1 MAKSTP
7 RLAALAR
14 ALQPAIMVFAAAAV
28 AVVLVL
34 GVRLRGELQA
44 FQEEPVDNIHWNVT
58 QLELDAVRFESEVEL
73 TQLDPNRS
81 LTELRKRFDLF
92 YSRAQSAIKG
102 KMFDQLGLQV
112 VVAPMNLRVE
122 DFLTTTTPVIDSSD
136 ADLRA
141 SLPAISQ
148 QATALREDLRDMSVK
163 IVDKYAALADMR
175 RAAFTALVRQVAW
188 ASGIVLMALILMNAL
203 VLWLNR
209 LAERRAAETA
219 RLSSRLA
226 ATVGTSLDAI
236 IVAGMD
242 GRIID
247 FNAAAMQI
255 FGYMPDEAIG
265 ATLSELIIPPI
276 QRAGHE
282 AGMTRMKRYGS
293 FRVVNS
299 GRFEMTAMRKAGAEF
314 PVELSIASHNTDDGM
329 IFIAFLRDI
338 SARVAA
344 ERSLLAARDDAL
356 AAEQAKTN
364 FMAVMSH
371 EMRTPLNGVMAA
383 LEIASGMAVDDKQKR
398 FLDLAESSARQLL
411 RHANDV
417 LDISKIEAGK
427 MHLTLED
434 FDMVEMLQD
443 FVSTLGH
450 VAGETGTILT
460 LDVLSDLPRLHG
472 DAFRIGQIVQNFLS
486 NAIKFTDQ
494 GQIGVEVE
502 EQQRSDTTSII
513 EVRVTDSGIGIA
525 EVDQERVFDDFVM
538 VDPSY
543 GRTGQ
548 GTGLGLAISRR
559 LARAM
564 GGEVGVESE
573 LGEGSCFWMRLPLEI
588 AADQGIKAIDA
599 AILTEKPSSLDVL
612 VVEDNATNRIVL
624 EEMLLQLGHR
634 VSLAEDGGK
643 GMELARAHHFDVILM
658 DISMPLMDGL
668 TSTAL
673 IRMDGQ
679 SRTSRII
686 AVTAHSLPA
695 DLERFRD
702 AGMDGCLTKPI
713 TVRDL
718 RGVLTAELTQPQPA
732 RPETYGALSLERLQ
746 DLREGLGAPGL
757 SRMIERY
764 LSDFADLQ
772 ERLRAASTP
781 EGAIHLMAVC
791 HEGAGASAMVGT
803 VALHRLFVEAE
814 DLCRSGDV
822 ASAADLIREKTA
834 PLWADAEAALKAYTA
849 KAAKGFSR

>member
-14 ALQPAIMVFAAAAV
+14 ALQPASMVFAGSAV

-34 GVRLRGELQA
+34 GVRLHGELKA
-44 FQEEPVDNIHWNVT
+44 FQEAPVDNIHWNVT
-58 QLELDAVRFESEVEL
+58 QLELDAVRFESEIYLVV
-73 TQLDPNRS
+73 DRPDRPM
-81 LTELRKRFDLF
+81 TELRKRFDLF

-102 KMFDQLGLQV
+102 KMFEQLGLQDV
-112 VVAPMNLRVE
+112 VGPMNVRLE
-122 DFLTTTTPVIDSSD
+122 GFLTTTTPLIDSND
-136 ADLRA
+136 QDLRA
-141 SLPAISQ
+141 SLPVIAK
-148 QATALREDLRDMSVK
+148 QATALREDLRDMSVR
-163 IVDKYAALADMR
+163 IIDKYAALADLR
-175 RAAFTALVRQVAW
+175 RAAFTALVWQAEW
-188 ASGIVLMALILMNAL
+188 AAGIVLVALILMNAL

-209 LAERRAAETA
+209 LAERRTAETA
-219 RLSSRLA
+219 RLSSRIA

-236 IVAGMD
+236 IVAGTD
-242 GRIID
+242 GRVID

-255 FGYMPDEAIG
+255 FGHTVDEAIG
-265 ATLSELIIPPI
+265 ATLAELIIPPHH
-276 QRAGHE
+276 RAGHD
-282 AGMTRMKRYGS
+282 AGMERMKRHGS
-293 FRVVNS
+293 FKLVNS
-299 GRFEMTAMRKAGAEF
+299 GRFEITAMRKGGEEF
-314 PVELSIASHNTDDGM
+314 PVEVSLASHNTDDGM

-338 SARVAA
+338 SDRVAS
-344 ERSLLAARDDAL
+344 ERSLLAARDEAL

-383 LEIASGMAVDDKQKR
+383 LEIASGMAVEEKQKR
-398 FLDLAESSARQLL
+398 FLELADSSARQLL

-427 MHLTLED
+427 MQLTLED
-434 FDMVEMLQD
+434 FDVVEMLQN

-450 VAGETGTILT
+450 VAAETGSKLT

-486 NAIKFTDQ
+486 NAIKFTDK
-494 GQIGVEVE
+494 GSITVEVE
-502 EQQRSDTTSII
+502 EQERHGSTAII

-525 EVDQERVFDDFVM
+525 EADQERVFDDFVM

-573 LGEGSCFWMRLPLEI
+573 LGEGSCFWVRLPLEI
-588 AADQGIKAIDA
+588 AAVQHVELAQVSGAADQKD
-599 AILTEKPSSLDVL
+599 TLDVL

-624 EEMLLQLGHR
+624 EEMLLQQGHR

-643 GMELARAHHFDVILM
+643 GMEMARAHHFDVILM

-668 TSTAL
+668 TATSL
-673 IRMDGQ
+673 IRKDGA
-679 SRTSRII
+679 SVESRII

-695 DLERFRD
+695 DLERFRE

-713 TVRDL
+713 SLRDL
-718 RGVLTAELTQPQPA
+718 RAILTAAPA
-732 RPETYGALSLERLQ
+732 EAQAKTLGTTGAINLERLG
-746 DLREGLGAPGL
+746 DLHDGLGAAGL
-757 SRMIERY
+757 TRMIDRY

-772 ERLRAASTP
+772 RRLSLACQP
-781 EGAIHLMAVC
+781 EGASNLVAVC

-803 VALHRLFVEAE
+803 IALHRHFAEAE
-814 DLCRSGDV
+814 DLCRAGDV
-822 ASAADLIREKTA
+822 PAAATLIREKTDG
-834 PLWADAEAALKAYTA
+834 LWADAEAALKAYAA
-849 KAAKGFSR
+849 KAAKRPAR

>member
-34 GVRLRGELQA
+34 GVRLRGELLA

-58 QLELDAVRFESEVEL
+58 QLELDAVRFESEIEL
-73 TQLDPNRS
+73 VIDRPDRP

-102 KMFDQLGLQV
+102 KMFDQLGLQD
-112 VVAPMNLRVE
+112 VVAPMNVRLE
-122 DFLTTTTPVIDSSD
+122 DFLSATTPVIDAND
-136 ADLRA
+136 DELRA
-141 SLPAISQ
+141 SLPAMAD

-163 IVDKYAALADMR
+163 IIDKYAALADMR

-188 ASGIVLMALILMNAL
+188 AAGIVLVALILMNAL

-209 LAERRAAETA
+209 LAERRTAETA
-219 RLSSRLA
+219 RLSSRIA

-247 FNAAAMQI
+247 FNAAAMQN
-255 FGYMPDEAIG
+255 FGYTQDEAIG
-265 ATLSELIIPPI
+265 ATLSDLIIPPN
-276 QRAGHE
+276 QRPGHD
-282 AGMTRMKRYGS
+282 AGMARMKRYGS

-299 GRFEMTAMRKAGAEF
+299 GRFQMTAMRKGGEEF
-314 PVELSIASHNTDDGM
+314 PVELAIASHNTDDGM

-338 SARVAA
+338 SDRVAS
-344 ERSLLAARDDAL
+344 ERSLLAARDEAL

-383 LEIASGMAVDDKQKR
+383 LEIASGMAVEEKQKR
-398 FLDLAESSARQLL
+398 FLELADSSARQLL
-411 RHANDV
+411 RHVNDV

-427 MHLTLED
+427 MQLTLED
-434 FDMVEMLQD
+434 FDVVEMLQN

-450 VAGETGTILT
+450 VAAETGSKLT

-486 NAIKFTDQ
+486 NAIKFTDE
-494 GQIGVEVE
+494 GSITVEVE
-502 EQQRSDTTSII
+502 EQERHGSTAII

-525 EVDQERVFDDFVM
+525 EADQERVFDDFVM

-564 GGEVGVESE
+564 GGEVGVESD
-573 LGEGSCFWMRLPLEI
+573 LGEGSCFWVRLPLEI
-588 AADQGIKAIDA
+588 APVQHVELAQVSGAADQKD
-599 AILTEKPSSLDVL
+599 TLDVL

-624 EEMLLQLGHR
+624 EEMLLQQGHR

-643 GMELARAHHFDVILM
+643 GMEMARAHHFDVILM

-668 TSTAL
+668 TATSL
-673 IRMDGQ
+673 IRKDGA
-679 SRTSRII
+679 SVESRII

-695 DLERFRD
+695 DLERFRE

-713 TVRDL
+713 SLRDL
-718 RGVLTAELTQPQPA
+718 RAILTADPA
-732 RPETYGALSLERLQ
+732 EAQSKTLETSGAINLERLD
-746 DLREGLGAPGL
+746 DLRDGLGAPGL
-757 SRMIERY
+757 ARMIDRY

-772 ERLRAASTP
+772 RRLSLACQP
-781 EGAIHLMAVC
+781 EGASNLVAVC

-803 VALHRLFVEAE
+803 IALHRHFAEAE
-814 DLCRSGDV
+814 DLCRAGDV
-822 ASAADLIREKTA
+822 PAAATLIREKTDG
-834 PLWADAEAALKAYTA
+834 LWADAEAALKAYAA
-849 KAAKGFSR
+849 KAAKRTAR